1 MAESGFQIDSIFLA
15 HKYHAPRLW
24 YSSEYARER
33 PRHGIIYVLEGSAV
47 YELNDGSSFTAVK
60 DDILYMPKGETYL
73 THCPEESFHH
83 MTINFNMHG
92 SLALPRRR
100 HCESSEK
107 TKAEISRI
115 VSEWN
120 SRTPNYRERCTGL
133 LYLLLCSQLD
143 INHRELSQKP
153 LLSRAMEMLAEDY
166 SQNITVAALAESCGI
181 SETYFR
187 KLFARVYGMSPMA
200 YISNQRISYARE
212 LLTNTSIS
220 VENVGYQSGYRDPA
234 YFCRIFKKITGMSP
248 SEYRAEAV
256 SGSV

>member
-1 MAESGFQIDSIFLA
+1 MAESGFQIDSIFLV